1 MSNQYITNSNIYQA
15 NAERDVFVIL
25 SRFNTT
31 FIFDCIENALQ
42 AKNTNQFIIPNPNL
56 VRSLEDTFI
65 SMMNDFPDDKA
76 NIMECREETYL
87 EIINYLCS
95 KFNLTFN
102 DNQEI
107 DLYTA
112 AFHLYDFLVNG
123 YLIKVSEFFSKFIL
137 QEKDNLY
144 KSFNLDRFK
153 KNSNINYGKKV
164 FKDNTI
170 PTILIQISYV
180 IDQLMAFG
188 FDFESIVNIVYS
200 NNDIAK
206 FITSIFTDNGDFFN
220 FYKQDLMN
228 PFIRPNII
236 TNIRLIIQNQTI
248 SDDALVNNFIKEG

>member
-25 SRFNTT
+25 SRFNTAY
-31 FIFDCIENALQ
+31 IFDCIENALQ
-42 AKNTNQFIIPNPNL
+42 SKNTNQFIMPSPNL

-65 SMMNDFPDDKA
+65 AMMNDFPDDKT

-87 EIINYLCS
+87 EIINYLSS

-107 DLYTA
+107 DLYTT

-123 YLIKVSEFFSKFIL
+123 YLSKITEFFTKFIL

-144 KSFNLDRFK
+144 KSLNLDRFK
-153 KNSNINYGKKV
+153 KNSNINYGKKI
-164 FKDNTI
+164 FKDSTMSI
-170 PTILIQISYV
+170 ILIQISYV
-180 IDQLMAFG
+180 IDQLMAFD
-188 FDFESIVNIVYS
+188 FDFEFIVNMIYD
-200 NNDIAK
+200 NNEIAK
-206 FITSIFTDNGDFFN
+206 FINSIFNDNGDFFN
-220 FYKQDLMN
+220 YYKQDLMN

-236 TNIRLIIQNQTI
+236 TNIRLIIQQQAIADN
-248 SDDALVNNFIKEG
+248 ALVNNFIKEG